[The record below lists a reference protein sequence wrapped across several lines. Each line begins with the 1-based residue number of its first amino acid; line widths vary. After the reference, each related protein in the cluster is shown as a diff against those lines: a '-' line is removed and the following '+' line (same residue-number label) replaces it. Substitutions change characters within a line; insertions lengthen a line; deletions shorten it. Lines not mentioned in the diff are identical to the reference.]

1 MKLTWC
7 LAALPWAAV
16 PLAAL
21 AVDPAPQAVS
31 ASALQACAALATESA
46 RLACY
51 DKLAGRAPAAPPAA
65 TAPAAAAAPAPAPAA
80 VAPVAAA
87 AGASAAGASAAADRA
102 PAAASKSAP
111 ATAPKAP
118 AATGTARASAPATPA
133 PASPEAFGLYSA
145 EHPKT
150 EVLTTKSETLKILEV
165 TAGRNGY
172 PLVHLEGGQL
182 WELSEGDPLLA
193 SGESVTIQ
201 RAALGSYL
209 MTTPNGRTH
218 RARRVQ

>member
-1 MKLTWC
+1 MNLIRR

-21 AVDPAPQAVS
+21 AADPAPQAVP
-31 ASALQACAALATESA
+31 ASALQACAALATESG

-51 DKLAGRAPAAPPAA
+51 DKLAGRAPAA

-80 VAPVAAA
+80 VAPVAAP
-87 AGASAAGASAAADRA
+87 AGASAAGTSAAGDRA
-102 PAAASKSAP
+102 PAAASRSAP
-111 ATAPKAP
+111 ATAPNAP
-118 AATGTARASAPATPA
+118 AATGTARASTPATAA

-193 SGESVTIQ
+193 SGKTVTIQ
-201 RAALGSYL
+201 RAALGSFL